1 MAPQFVEPKTLI
13 DELLAQQKSLGSP
26 GSSLASSAVERFSDI
41 HDQQT
46 LPAQARYYRDL
57 IPLNKPAPGEQYAFE
72 VDLDKCSGCKA
83 CVTACHSLN
92 GLDEGEVWRSVG
104 ALHGLIDDKPF
115 QRNVTTACHHCV
127 EPGCLEGCPVLAY
140 EKDPITGI
148 VKHLDDQCIGCSYCI
163 LKCPYDVPKYSEK
176 RGIVRKCDMC
186 SSRLASG
193 EAPACVQACPNEAI
207 RIALVD
213 CEEVSRAF
221 AGRGAQQDRRGAS
234 PTRNDFLPDSPDPN
248 FTRPTTKYRS
258 AEPLHSNLR
267 GADHAEIKPSK
278 AHPSL
283 VLFLVLTQLSVGGFT
298 LAMLM
303 GRLDRAN
310 TAISLVAGL
319 AGLVLSVTH
328 LGKPLKA
335 WRSFL
340 GLRTSWLSRE
350 IVAFGVFAPLAML
363 LTLSFWLPG
372 TALLRLQQLMAV
384 SVSLTGMSGV
394 LCSVMVYHDT
404 RREFW
409 RWPVAT
415 EKFLG
420 TTLLLG
426 AALLNLPWLVA
437 ITAALKFAFELGAAF
452 LWSAQT
458 CLRFKRGDVSPRSD
472 SSSPWSEGELRGSTP
487 RRVSAFKAATRRR
500 TPNSELARTSHL
512 LAHDLKPIY
521 FLQLA
526 TLFLGGILLPFVNP
540 IFAFAACLV
549 SELLERHLFF
559 VAVSPDRMPGSAK

>member
-13 DELLAQQKSLGSP
+13 DELLAQQKSLT
-26 GSSLASSAVERFSDI
+26 AVARFAEI
-41 HDQQT
+41 HEQDAQ
-46 LPAQARYYRDL
+46 PAQARYYRDL
-57 IPLNKPAPGEQYAFE
+57 IPLQKPAPRQQYAFE

-104 ALHGLIDDKPF
+104 ALHGVMDGEAY

-127 EPGCLEGCPVLAY
+127 DPGCLNGCPVLAY

-207 RIALVD
+207 RITLVD

-221 AGRGAQQDRRGAS
+221 AESNENR
-234 PTRNDFLPDSPDPN
+234 FLPDSPNPN
-248 FTRPTTKYRS
+248 FTRPTTQYRS

-267 GADHAEIKPSK
+267 GADHAEIKPAL

-283 VLFLVLTQLSVGGFT
+283 VFFLVLTQMSVGGFT
-298 LAMLM
+298 LATLL
-303 GRLDRAN
+303 GQSNRTNA
-310 TAISLVAGL
+310 TISLAAGL
-319 AGLVLSVTH
+319 LGLFISVSH

-335 WRSFL
+335 WRAFL

-350 IVAFGVFAPLAML
+350 IVAFGVFAPLAIL
-363 LTLSFWLPG
+363 FTVSFWLPG
-372 TALLRLQQLMAV
+372 LALLRLQQLMAV
-384 SVSLTGMSGV
+384 GVSLTGMIGV
-394 LCSVMVYHDT
+394 FCSIMVYHDT
-404 RREFW
+404 RRKFW
-409 RWPVAT
+409 RWPATT

-420 TTLLLG
+420 TTILLG
-426 AALLNLPWLVA
+426 AALFNLPALIA
-437 ITAALKFAFELGAAF
+437 ITAGLKFTFELSYSARF
-452 LWSAQT
+452 WSAAA
-458 CLRFKRGDVSPRSD
+458 CRRFGLAARSP
-472 SSSPWSEGELRGSTP
+472 
-487 RRVSAFKAATRRR
+487 
-500 TPNSELARTSHL
+500 ELARTAQL
-512 LAHDLKPIY
+512 LAHNLRATY
-521 FLQLA
+521 FLQLT
-526 TLFLGGILLPFVNP
+526 TLALGAIIAQRSPFV
-540 IFAFAACLV
+540 AFAMLLL

-559 VAVSPDRMPGSAK
+559 VAVSPDRMPGAPQ

>member
-1 MAPQFVEPKTLI
+1 MAPQFVEPQTLI
-13 DELLAQQKSLGSP
+13 DELLAQQKSLT
-26 GSSLASSAVERFSDI
+26 AVARFAEI
-41 HDQQT
+41 HEQDA

-57 IPLNKPAPGEQYAFE
+57 IPLHKPAPGEQYAFE

-104 ALHGLIDDKPF
+104 VLHGEANGHAVQK
-115 QRNVTTACHHCV
+115 NVTTACHHCV

-140 EKDPITGI
+140 EKDSVTGI
-148 VKHLDDQCIGCSYCI
+148 VKHLDDQCIGCSYCV

-207 RIALVD
+207 RITLVD
-213 CEEVSRAF
+213 REEVSRAF
-221 AGRGAQQDRRGAS
+221 AGA
-234 PTRNDFLPDSPDPN
+234 TENKFLPDSPDPN

-267 GADHAEIKPSK
+267 GTDHAEIKPAK

-283 VLFLVLTQLSVGGFT
+283 VFFLVLTQLSVGGFT
-298 LAMLM
+298 LAALL
-303 GRLDRAN
+303 GRLNRAN
-310 TAISLVAGL
+310 ATISLAAGLLGLAISV
-319 AGLVLSVTH
+319 SH

-335 WRSFL
+335 WRAFL

-350 IVAFGVFAPLAML
+350 IVAFGIFAPLAIL

-372 TALLRLQQLMAV
+372 TALLHLQLLMAV

-404 RREFW
+404 RRKFW
-409 RWPVAT
+409 RWPATT

-420 TTLLLG
+420 TSLILG
-426 AALLNLPWLVA
+426 AAMLNLPWIVT
-437 ITAALKFAFELGAAF
+437 IAAAFKFVCELSYSANFWSAANDRRFRFSQSRELERTRHLLTHDLRTTYSLQLTTLALGAVAMPY
-452 LWSAQT
+452 
-458 CLRFKRGDVSPRSD
+458 SP
-472 SSSPWSEGELRGSTP
+472 
-487 RRVSAFKAATRRR
+487 
-500 TPNSELARTSHL
+500 
-512 LAHDLKPIY
+512 I
-521 FLQLA
+521 
-526 TLFLGGILLPFVNP
+526 LG
-540 IFAFAACLV
+540 FAMLLV

-559 VAVSPDRMPGSAK
+559 VAVSPDRMPGTPN

>member
-1 MAPQFVEPKTLI
+1 MAPRFVEPKTLI

-26 GSSLASSAVERFSDI
+26 GSSLASSAVARFADL
-41 HDQQT
+41 HDQHA

-104 ALHGLIDDKPF
+104 VLHGVTDGEAF

-127 EPGCLEGCPVLAY
+127 DPGCLNGCPVLAY

-207 RIALVD
+207 RITLVD
-213 CEEVSRAF
+213 REEVSREF
-221 AGRGAQQDRRGAS
+221 AAA
-234 PTRNDFLPDSPDPN
+234 TKNKFLPDSPDPS
-248 FTRPTTKYRS
+248 FTRPTTQYRS

-267 GADHAEIKPSK
+267 GAAHAEIKPAK

-283 VLFLVLTQLSVGGFT
+283 VFFLVLTQMSVGGFT
-298 LAMLM
+298 LATLL
-303 GRLDRAN
+303 GRLNRAN
-310 TAISLVAGL
+310 ATICLA
-319 AGLVLSVTH
+319 AGLVGLAVSISH

-335 WRSFL
+335 WRAFL

-350 IVAFGVFAPLAML
+350 IIAFGVFAPLAIA
-363 LTLSFWLPG
+363 LTISFWLPG
-372 TALLRLQQLMAV
+372 PALLRLQQLMAV
-384 SVSLTGMSGV
+384 SVSLTGMIGV
-394 LCSVMVYHDT
+394 FCSIMVYHDT

-409 RWPVAT
+409 RWPAAT

-420 TTLLLG
+420 TTILLG
-426 AALLNLPWLVA
+426 AALLNLPTVVA
-437 ITAALKFAFELGAAF
+437 ITAAFKFIFELSYSARF
-452 LWSAQT
+452 WSARASR
-458 CLRFKRGDVSPRSD
+458 RFHFRATN
-472 SSSPWSEGELRGSTP
+472 ELQ
-487 RRVSAFKAATRRR
+487 
-500 TPNSELARTSHL
+500 RTSHL
-512 LAHDLKPIY
+512 LTHDLKIPY
-521 FLQLA
+521 FLQLT
-526 TLFLGGILLPFVNP
+526 TLALAALLTFTNP
-540 IFAFAACLV
+540 LLTLTLLLL
-549 SELLERHLFF
+549 SEILERHIFF
-559 VAVSPDRMPGSAK
+559 VAVSPDRMPGAPQ